1 MNWPENVFFDEW
13 FHHEVYALFPLQ
25 IASYG
30 QFHTIISFGQFESK
44 NSLEVFRITSLHL
57 DDGKRFGIGVVRR
70 VAVFLG
76 HFLSTTNF
84 ELLKVSRFSPFFE
97 QEFSTKSSEISFVRS
112 CFSSLG
118 LKYQC

>member
-1 MNWPENVFFDEW
+1 MKFMLS
-13 FHHEVYALFPLQ
+13 FHCKSPVMVSFTPSSVLVSLNLK
-25 IASYG
+25 IASR
-30 QFHTIISFGQFESK
+30 
-44 NSLEVFRITSLHL
+44 SLEITSLHL

-97 QEFSTKSSEISFVRS
+97 QEFSTKSSKISFVRS